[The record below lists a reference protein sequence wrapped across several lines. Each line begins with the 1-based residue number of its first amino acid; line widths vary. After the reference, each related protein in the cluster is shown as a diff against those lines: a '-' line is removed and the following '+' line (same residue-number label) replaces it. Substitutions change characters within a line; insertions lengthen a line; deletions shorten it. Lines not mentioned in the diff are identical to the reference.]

1 MNKLTTT
8 LMFAAAIVAMA
19 IGIWFGQQNDM
30 SAQNAI
36 KPEVIQGAIYPS
48 AKTLSDFEL
57 LNQHSDKA
65 TKADLLNHWS
75 IVFVG
80 YTHCPDV
87 CPTTL
92 AVLNQVDEFMSAQ
105 NIQAPTIVFLSIDP
119 QRDTPSV
126 LKPYVEYFN
135 KNILAL
141 TGDPAEVKKLTQQL
155 NAVYR
160 KAKGASG
167 DINADD
173 YLMDHSSALMLI
185 NPKGDLQSI
194 LTAPHTPANIIDS
207 ILKSQTYY
215 ESQANN

>member
-1 MNKLTTT
+1 MNKLTIS
-8 LMFAAAIVAMA
+8 LMAFSAVIAMTA
-19 IGIWFGQQNDM
+19 GLWLGQSQNE
-30 SAQNAI
+30 AKL
-36 KPEVIQGAIYPS
+36 KPAGIQGAIFPDEKRLNDFNLLDQNS
-48 AKTLSDFEL
+48 RKTSKNDF
-57 LNQHSDKA
+57 
-65 TKADLLNHWS
+65 LNHWS
-75 IVFVG
+75 LIFVG

-92 AVLNQVDEFMSAQ
+92 NVLNQVDEFMEEQ
-105 NIQAPTIVFLSIDP
+105 KIQPPKIVFLSIDP
-119 QRDTPSV
+119 QRDTPDV

-141 TGDPAEVKKLTQQL
+141 TGDPQEVKKLSEQL

-167 DINADD
+167 DIEAND

-185 NPKGDLQSI
+185 NPQGNLQSI

-207 ILKSQTYY
+207 ILKSQVYY
-215 ESQANN
+215 DSLSN